1 MPPMRNQNRQKLAQ
15 QEGPLLLAIRAI
27 EKGEIKSIREAAR
40 IFNVPRSTLRGRVN
54 GQTFRP
60 DTRANNHI
68 LTVQEEESLVKWIFD
83 LDYRGQAPQQCMVR
97 EMADILLAERV
108 SKASSKRPAQVG
120 KNWVTGFVRRQ
131 PKLQSRFSRKYN
143 YQRAQ
148 NEDPE
153 VIRAWF
159 DKVHQT
165 ICRYGITDADIYNF
179 DETGFAIG
187 VTATSKVVTR
197 SEYYGKRAVAEPG
210 NREWVTAIECIG
222 SGFALDPYIIFKG
235 RVFIQ
240 GWFEYLPKGWRLDKS
255 ENGWTTNEIG
265 LRWLSES
272 FIPQTKSRRQGRWL
286 LLILDGHSSHLTPRF
301 HKLCAENDIIAICMP
316 AHSSHILQP
325 LDIGCFAPL
334 KRSYGRIVDRWMRAG
349 VDFVDKLEFLSN
361 YPEARSD
368 AFTFETI
375 QNSFRAAGL
384 LPYNPTESQ
393 YSFYADSDLGLN
405 PDILH
410 SDDISALISSQTVL
424 TSVSQV
430 SSLTAP
436 LSLPRVGPPLQQ
448 YWVLYSSK
456 PSREM
461 DESRKSFVTWWLNT
475 EFGSKPD
482 IQDSIRWDG
491 KKTSNIW
498 DNFNQVAHE
507 KTGKPKVMCTTCLCT
522 LVHPRFRRAGSS
534 PMNAH
539 IKAGSCTRKPVQ
551 KIDQMLKQMPTF
563 PQNPSFSQERL
574 AKAILDFISTAHL
587 PFRII
592 EHTQF
597 KDLVEVIQQAPSK
610 VNIPSARSMRR
621 YLDSTVKSSQKEI
634 LRRLPDRSRLSIALD
649 CWTSPFQQAF
659 MAVTGYFLDQD
670 WNYCEVLLGF
680 EHLHGSHTGEN
691 LSKTV
696 IQLLTDHEI
705 TDRVLSVT
713 TDNATNN
720 NTLMMNIQETI
731 QSQSRSDTLIF
742 RVPCIAHVI
751 QLSLNELLGK
761 LKVTPPNKE
770 IELEW
775 SDERTHS
782 FQTKQSSSTRQI
794 ADTLKKSKI
803 RGLAV
808 FINASPQ
815 RREAFMALQ
824 TKEPRLIPIQDVQT
838 RWNSTFMMLNRAKRL
853 QPFYDQYCTHHQY
866 LHFKLDQEE
875 WRQIEY
881 LLLLTKPFFDFTTML
896 SKTRDV
902 TTHNIYSIYN
912 KLFSHLDEA
921 ERKLKN
927 KGVIW
932 KKSMLQALQTAKKK
946 LSKYYTATDHE
957 SYGEIYALAT
967 ILCPSKKL
975 RYFASTDWQGE
986 IDYVK
991 HYHGVLKRE
1000 FHRYK
1005 DMLHHDSDT
1014 MVVQDATGE
1023 ARDDDYYDLDTA
1035 CASQN
1040 QPQDKLSK
1048 PEDDEIARYLA
1059 RGIERQKPRAFW
1071 KEHENEFPILA
1082 RMARDILSI
1091 PASGA
1096 GVERLFN
1103 CARDICHYRRGQL
1116 KPSTI
1121 RGLMLHQLATKF
1133 EVEQKEFEVI
1143 KEHLSAG
1150 EAVLLDQARKPIPQL
1165 ETVEPISD
1173 NEEEEQELGI
1183 EDTQRIESYD
1193 ENSEDGKTDNRSK
1206 QLQLKRSRKRLS
1218 EASDD
1223 DDDGLPEML
1232 IDEGIQGRSG
1242 RIRKQPRLPDGFQF
1256 DLR

>member
-1 MPPMRNQNRQKLAQ
+1 M
-15 QEGPLLLAIRAI
+15 
-27 EKGEIKSIREAAR
+27 SY
-40 IFNVPRSTLRGRVN
+40 S
-54 GQTFRP
+54 
-60 DTRANNHI
+60 
-68 LTVQEEESLVKWIFD
+68 
-83 LDYRGQAPQQCMVR
+83 QASQ
-97 EMADILLAERV
+97 
-108 SKASSKRPAQVG
+108 
-120 KNWVTGFVRRQ
+120 
-131 PKLQSRFSRKYN
+131 
-143 YQRAQ
+143 
-148 NEDPE
+148 
-153 VIRAWF
+153 
-159 DKVHQT
+159 
-165 ICRYGITDADIYNF
+165 
-179 DETGFAIG
+179 
-187 VTATSKVVTR
+187 
-197 SEYYGKRAVAEPG
+197 
-210 NREWVTAIECIG
+210 
-222 SGFALDPYIIFKG
+222 
-235 RVFIQ
+235 
-240 GWFEYLPKGWRLDKS
+240 
-255 ENGWTTNEIG
+255 
-265 LRWLSES
+265 
-272 FIPQTKSRRQGRWL
+272 
-286 LLILDGHSSHLTPRF
+286 
-301 HKLCAENDIIAICMP
+301 
-316 AHSSHILQP
+316 
-325 LDIGCFAPL
+325 
-334 KRSYGRIVDRWMRAG
+334 
-349 VDFVDKLEFLSN
+349 
-361 YPEARSD
+361 
-368 AFTFETI
+368 
-375 QNSFRAAGL
+375 
-384 LPYNPTESQ
+384 SQ

-621 YLDSTVKSSQKEI
+621 YLGSTVKSSQKEI

-794 ADTLKKSKI
+794 ADTLKKI

-1193 ENSEDGKTDNRSK
+1193 ENSEDGETDNRSK